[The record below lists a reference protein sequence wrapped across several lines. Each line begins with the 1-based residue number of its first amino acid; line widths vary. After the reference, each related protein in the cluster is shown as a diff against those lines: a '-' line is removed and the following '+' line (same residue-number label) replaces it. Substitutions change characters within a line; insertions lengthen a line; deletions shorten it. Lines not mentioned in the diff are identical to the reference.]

1 MPFEYPAANF
11 SQYKQREAQLV
22 LYDTALAQSATGSI
36 KGKITTSDDQP
47 AVAVTV
53 KLKRTS
59 KGTITDDA
67 GAFTINKVE
76 QGRQQVE
83 ISLIGHQTITRDV
96 IVEANRTA
104 NVNIQLQTSAA
115 ELQEVV
121 VTSAATKFA
130 KKQSEYAARMP
141 LKNLENPQVY
151 TVVPKELFQE
161 QVSTDFRSA
170 LQTAPGLSNI
180 TQGVGSGG
188 IGLSIRLRGFSG
200 TNAGGAIRNGM
211 ATNWVSLSDPVN
223 LEAIEV
229 IKGPSATLFGG
240 VMVSYGGLVNRVTK
254 KPFDVT
260 KGDISYNVGS
270 FGLSRLTADINTPL
284 NEDKSL
290 MLRVNAAYHTE
301 RSFQDY
307 GRSNTEVI
315 APALTYKINDKLTL
329 DLDFEAFH
337 TKRNTTY
344 IGSVATNGNVK
355 VTSFDDLNLDFNNHL
370 PTTITEAKQE
380 FSMLMPVQHIS
391 FQILRQR
398 LLQATKLTIIPC
410 YTDFAA
416 SIT

>member
-240 VMVSYGGLVNRVTK
+240 VMV
-254 KPFDVT
+254 
-260 KGDISYNVGS
+260 
-270 FGLSRLTADINTPL
+270 
-284 NEDKSL
+284 
-290 MLRVNAAYHTE
+290 
-301 RSFQDY
+301 
-307 GRSNTEVI
+307 EV
-315 APALTYKINDKLTL
+315 L
-329 DLDFEAFH
+329 
-337 TKRNTTY
+337 
-344 IGSVATNGNVK
+344 
-355 VTSFDDLNLDFNNHL
+355 
-370 PTTITEAKQE
+370 
-380 FSMLMPVQHIS
+380 
-391 FQILRQR
+391 
-398 LLQATKLTIIPC
+398 
-410 YTDFAA
+410 
-416 SIT
+416 

>member
-1 MPFEYPAANF
+1 
-11 SQYKQREAQLV
+11 
-22 LYDTALAQSATGSI
+22 
-36 KGKITTSDDQP
+36 
-47 AVAVTV
+47 
-53 KLKRTS
+53 
-59 KGTITDDA
+59 
-67 GAFTINKVE
+67 
-76 QGRQQVE
+76 
-83 ISLIGHQTITRDV
+83 
-96 IVEANRTA
+96 
-104 NVNIQLQTSAA
+104 
-115 ELQEVV
+115 
-121 VTSAATKFA
+121 
-130 KKQSEYAARMP
+130 
-141 LKNLENPQVY
+141 
-151 TVVPKELFQE
+151 
-161 QVSTDFRSA
+161 
-170 LQTAPGLSNI
+170 
-180 TQGVGSGG
+180 
-188 IGLSIRLRGFSG
+188 
-200 TNAGGAIRNGM
+200 
-211 ATNWVSLSDPVN
+211 
-223 LEAIEV
+223 V

-380 FSMLMPVQHIS
+380 CSMLMPVQHIS